1 MFRKNTVQQLN
12 LEDPTINLPKYLRK
26 NLEKSWATPFNKY
39 IFSNINEER
48 FEVLYS
54 NEVSRPNS
62 PVNVLVGLL
71 ILKENFSLP
80 DEDLIGSLNFDM
92 RFQFA
97 LGTTSYEKQPVSIN
111 TLYNFRRRILEYEKK
126 TGKDLIKEEIESLAT
141 HIETEMNLDGKMLRM
156 DSMMIS
162 SSCKKLSRIE
172 LVYTVNLNLIKVLNK
187 INPQLIPE
195 ELKCYLEE
203 GHKNETIYRTRDKDA
218 ETKLE
223 WLLRHSMILKEVCSN
238 YDAEIIQCEA
248 FQLLNRLLEEQ
259 VELNEDGKTVPKA
272 GKDLDSEILQNPSD
286 PDATY
291 REKYSGN
298 VGYVANLVE
307 SFNEDSGVITHYDLK
322 PNTYSDVKFCEDL
335 IDTLGETSD
344 VNVLVDGAYYSYEL
358 DEKAKKQGIMLKP
371 GQLVGKTPAQD
382 KLPYSSFE
390 VDEETQKITS
400 CPNKE
405 VPQISYSGKNSYIA
419 KFKDEQCEKCPLR
432 NQCPAKKEK
441 KGYSV
446 RFSSKSYSNSKVRE
460 NLQTKEYIKLTNK
473 RAGVEG
479 IPSVIRRKYKVD
491 AMPVRGLLRSKI
503 VFGFKIGA
511 YNFNKLL
518 RYLKKKGI
526 LVFNLAWEIYIY
538 TIIGKRINIIG
549 NLNKSNGTMT
559 SKTYVFGGKS

>member
-1 MFRKNTVQQLN
+1 MFRKNTSQQLN
-12 LEDPTINLPKYLRK
+12 LDDPTINLPKYLRK

-62 PVNVLVGLL
+62 PINVLVGLL
-71 ILKENFSLP
+71 ILKENFGLS
-80 DEDLIGSLNFDM
+80 DEEIIGCLHFDM

-111 TLYNFRRRILEYEKK
+111 TIYNFRRRILEYEKK
-126 TGKDLIKEEIESLAT
+126 TGKDLIKEEIESLAA

-187 INPQLIPE
+187 INPQLVPE

-223 WLLRHSMILKEVCSN
+223 WLLGHSMILKEVCSN

-371 GQLVGKTPAQD
+371 GQLVGKAPAQD

-405 VPQISYSGKNSYIA
+405 VPQISYSGKNGYIA

-503 VFGFKIGA
+503 LFSFKIGA

-518 RYLKKKGI
+518 KYLKKKGI
-526 LVFNLAWEIYIY
+526 LNTTSLLNSHLDTF
-538 TIIGKRINIIG
+538 IGKNIELIK
-549 NLNKSNGTMT
+549 NVNKSIRFTT
-559 SKTYVFGGKS
+559 LKTLVFVV

>member
-54 NEVSRPNS
+54 DEVSRPNS

-71 ILKENFSLP
+71 ILKENFSLS
-80 DEDLIGSLNFDM
+80 DEELIGSLHFDM

-111 TLYNFRRRILEYEKK
+111 TLYNFRTRILDYEKK
-126 TGKDLIKEEIESLAT
+126 TGRDLIKEEIEALAA
-141 HIETEMNLDGKMLRM
+141 HIETEMKLDGKLLRM

-172 LVYTVNLNLIKVLNK
+172 LVYTVNLKLIKVLNK
-187 INPQLIPE
+187 MDPKLVPE

-203 GHKNETIYRTRDKDA
+203 GHKNETIYRTRDKDTA
-218 ETKLE
+218 TKLE
-223 WLLRHSMILKEVCSN
+223 WLLGHSIMLKKACLEYGGQVL
-238 YDAEIIQCEA
+238 QCEA
-248 FQLLNRLLEEQ
+248 FELLNRLIDEQ
-259 VELNEDGKTVPKA
+259 VEVNDEGKTIPKD
-272 GKDLDSEILQNPSD
+272 GKDLHSEILQNPSD

-298 VGYVANLVE
+298 TGYVANLVE
-307 SFNEDSGVITHYDLK
+307 SFNGDSGVITHYDFK
-322 PNTYSDVKFCEDL
+322 PNTYSDIKFCEDL
-335 IDTLGETSD
+335 IDNLGEVPE
-344 VNVLVDGAYYSYEL
+344 VNVLVDGAYYSYEI
-358 DEKAKKQGIMLKP
+358 DQKAKKQGITLNP
-371 GQLVGKTPAQD
+371 GQLVGKTPSQD
-382 KLPYSSFE
+382 KIPYSSFE
-390 VDEETQKITS
+390 VDEETQKIVL

-405 VPQISYSGKNSYIA
+405 VPQMSYFSKNSHTA
-419 KFKDEQCEKCPLR
+419 KFKNEQCEKCPLR
-432 NQCPAKKEK
+432 EKCPAKKEK

-446 RFSSKSYSNSKVRE
+446 KFSNKSYSNSKVRDK
-460 NLQTKEYIKLTNK
+460 LQTKEYIKLTNK

-479 IPSVIRRKYKVD
+479 IPSVIRRRYQVD

-503 VFGFKIGA
+503 MFGFKIGA

-526 LVFNLAWEIYIY
+526 LNANLLLNHYIY
-538 TIIGKRINIIG
+538 TFIGKNIELRR
-549 NLNKSNGTMT
+549 NVNKSNNITT
-559 SKTYVFGGKS
+559 SKMLVFGV

>member
-12 LEDPTINLPKYLRK
+12 LDDPTINLPKYLRK

-54 NEVSRPNS
+54 DEVSRPNS

-97 LGTTSYEKQPVSIN
+97 LGTTSYQKQPVSIN
-111 TLYNFRRRILEYEKK
+111 TLYNFRTRILEYEKK
-126 TGKDLIKEEIESLAT
+126 TGRDLIKEEIEALAAL
-141 HIETEMNLDGKMLRM
+141 IETEMKLDGKMLRM

-172 LVYTVNLNLIKVLNK
+172 LVYTVNLKLIKELNK
-187 INPQLIPE
+187 IDPKLVPE
-195 ELKCYLEE
+195 DLKCYLDE
-203 GHKNETIYRTRDKDA
+203 GHKNETIYRIRDKDA
-218 ETKLE
+218 ATKLE
-223 WLLRHSMILKEVCSN
+223 WLLGHSILLREVCSK
-238 YDAEIIQCEA
+238 YDTQIVECEA
-248 FQLLNRLLEEQ
+248 FKLLKRLLEEQ
-259 VELNEDGKTVPKA
+259 VEVNEEGKTVPKD
-272 GKDLDSEILQNPSD
+272 GKSLHSEILQNPSD

-307 SFNEDSGVITHYDLK
+307 SFNEDSGVITHYDFK
-322 PNTYSDVKFCEDL
+322 PNTYSDIKFCEEL
-335 IDTLGETSD
+335 IDTLGEVSE
-344 VNVLVDGAYYSYEL
+344 VNVLVDGAYYSYEM

-371 GQLVGKTPAQD
+371 GQLVGKAPAQD

-390 VDEETQKITS
+390 VDEGTQKITL

-405 VPQISYSGKNSYIA
+405 VPQISYSSKNSYTA
-419 KFKDEQCEKCPLR
+419 KFKDEQCDKCPLR

-446 RFSSKSYSNSKVRE
+446 KFSSKRYSNSKVRE
-460 NLQTKEYIKLTNK
+460 KLQTKEYIKLTNK

-503 VFGFKIGA
+503 MFSFKIGA

-526 LVFNLAWEIYIY
+526 MNATSLLNNYIY
-538 TIIGKRINIIG
+538 TFIGKIIKLTE
-549 NLNKSNGTMT
+549 NVNKSNNFTTLKML
-559 SKTYVFGGKS
+559 VFGV

>member
-1 MFRKNTVQQLN
+1 MFRKNTSQQLN
-12 LEDPTINLPKYLRK
+12 LDDPTINLPKYLRK

-39 IFSNINEER
+39 IFFNINEER

-62 PVNVLVGLL
+62 PINVLVGLL
-71 ILKENFSLP
+71 ILKENFGLS
-80 DEDLIGSLNFDM
+80 DEEIIGCLHFDM

-111 TLYNFRRRILEYEKK
+111 TLYNFRTRILEYEKK
-126 TGKDLIKEEIESLAT
+126 TGKDLIKEEIESLAA

-187 INPQLIPE
+187 INPQLVPE

-223 WLLRHSMILKEVCSN
+223 WLLGHSMILKEVCSN

-307 SFNEDSGVITHYDLK
+307 SFNEDGGVITHYDLK

-371 GQLVGKTPAQD
+371 GQLVGKAPAQD

-405 VPQISYSGKNSYIA
+405 TPQISYSGKNSYIA

-503 VFGFKIGA
+503 LFSFKIGA

-526 LVFNLAWEIYIY
+526 LNTTSLLNSHLDTF
-538 TIIGKRINIIG
+538 IGKNIELIK
-549 NLNKSNGTMT
+549 NVNKSIRFTT
-559 SKTYVFGGKS
+559 LKTLVFVV

>member
-1 MFRKNTVQQLN
+1 MFRKNTSQQLN
-12 LEDPTINLPKYLRK
+12 LDDPTINLPKYLRK

-39 IFSNINEER
+39 IFFNINEER

-54 NEVSRPNS
+54 NEVSRPNT

-71 ILKENFSLP
+71 ILKENFGLS
-80 DEDLIGSLNFDM
+80 DEEIIGCLHFDM

-111 TLYNFRRRILEYEKK
+111 TLYNFRTRILEYEKK
-126 TGKDLIKEEIESLAT
+126 TGKDLIKEEIESLAA

-187 INPQLIPE
+187 INPQLVPE
-195 ELKCYLEE
+195 ELKCYLEQ

-223 WLLRHSMILKEVCSN
+223 WLLGHSMILKEVCSS
-238 YDAEIIQCEA
+238 YDAEIIQSEA

-259 VELNEDGKTVPKA
+259 VELNENGKTVPKT
-272 GKDLDSEILQNPSD
+272 GKDLNSEILQNPSD

-307 SFNEDSGVITHYDLK
+307 SFNEDGGVITHYDLK

-371 GQLVGKTPAQD
+371 GQLVGKAPAQD

-405 VPQISYSGKNSYIA
+405 TPQISYSGKNSYIA

-503 VFGFKIGA
+503 LFSFKIGA

-518 RYLKKKGI
+518 KYLKKRGVLNTNSLLNSRLDTFIGKI
-526 LVFNLAWEIYIY
+526 IELIKNVNKSTRFTTLKTLVF
-538 TIIGKRINIIG
+538 
-549 NLNKSNGTMT
+549 
-559 SKTYVFGGKS
+559 VV

>member
-1 MFRKNTVQQLN
+1 MFRKNTSQQLN
-12 LEDPTINLPKYLRK
+12 LDDPTINLPKYLRK

-39 IFSNINEER
+39 IFFNINEER

-54 NEVSRPNS
+54 NEVSRPNT

-71 ILKENFSLP
+71 ILKENFGLS
-80 DEDLIGSLNFDM
+80 DEEIIGCLHFDM

-111 TLYNFRRRILEYEKK
+111 TLYNFRTRILEYEKK
-126 TGKDLIKEEIESLAT
+126 TGKDLIKEEIESLAA

-187 INPQLIPE
+187 INPQLVPE
-195 ELKCYLEE
+195 ELKCYLEQ

-223 WLLRHSMILKEVCSN
+223 WLLGHSMILKEVCSS
-238 YDAEIIQCEA
+238 YDAEIIQSEA

-259 VELNEDGKTVPKA
+259 VELNENGKTVPKT
-272 GKDLDSEILQNPSD
+272 GKDLNSEILQNPSD

-307 SFNEDSGVITHYDLK
+307 SFNEDGGVITHYDLK

-371 GQLVGKTPAQD
+371 GQLVGKAPAQD

-405 VPQISYSGKNSYIA
+405 TPQISYSGKNSYIA

-460 NLQTKEYIKLTNK
+460 NLQTKEYIKLTDK

-503 VFGFKIGA
+503 LFSFKIGA

-518 RYLKKKGI
+518 KYLKKRGVLNTNSLLNSRLDTFIGKI
-526 LVFNLAWEIYIY
+526 IELIKNVNKSTRFTTLKTLVF
-538 TIIGKRINIIG
+538 
-549 NLNKSNGTMT
+549 
-559 SKTYVFGGKS
+559 VV